1 MIGQEILD
9 KMKNNY
15 KQPKRIRVT
24 PELFTWLTL
33 DPRLKHIKIDDLTPP
48 FMQYGGIPLVVD
60 EKLKKDYEIDY

>member
-15 KQPKRIRVT
+15 KQPKRIRVI
-24 PELFTWLTL
+24 PELLTWLTL
-33 DPRLKHIKIDDLTPP
+33 DPRIEHIKIDDVTP
-48 FMQYGGIPLVVD
+48 FMQYDAIPVVVD